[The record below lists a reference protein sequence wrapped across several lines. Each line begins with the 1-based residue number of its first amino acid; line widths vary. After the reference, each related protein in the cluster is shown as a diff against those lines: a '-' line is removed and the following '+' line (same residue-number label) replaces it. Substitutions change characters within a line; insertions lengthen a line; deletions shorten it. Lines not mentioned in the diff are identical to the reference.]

1 VRHPCPTLI
10 EAYFDQMK
18 GNWRSVSRGGT
29 ASGGG
34 SSMSRSGAIS
44 TVVSS
49 RGDVLIHIA
58 GGAE

>member
-1 VRHPCPTLI
+1 
-10 EAYFDQMK
+10 
-18 GNWRSVSRGGT
+18 
-29 ASGGG
+29 
-34 SSMSRSGAIS
+34 MSRSGAIS